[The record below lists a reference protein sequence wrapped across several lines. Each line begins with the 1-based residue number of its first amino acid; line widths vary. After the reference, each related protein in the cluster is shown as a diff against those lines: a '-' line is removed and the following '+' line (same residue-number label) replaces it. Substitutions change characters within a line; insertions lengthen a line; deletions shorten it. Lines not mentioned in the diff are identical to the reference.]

1 MEKIKFFFEY
11 EINTP
16 FYSKDN
22 FCFIKINNLLQNKY
36 LIKEIE
42 ELECMYQQTYNDNY
56 PPEPLHN
63 DKIREY
69 IFINRVLV
77 SAELLQKELE
87 GKYNFE
93 FDWEEWVDKLKRI
106 KEEIF

>member
-1 MEKIKFFFEY
+1 M
-11 EINTP
+11 
-16 FYSKDN
+16 
-22 FCFIKINNLLQNKY
+22 LQNKY

-93 FDWEEWVDKLKRI
+93 FDWEEWIDKLKRI

>member
-1 MEKIKFFFEY
+1 MLY
-11 EINTP
+11 
-16 FYSKDN
+16 
-22 FCFIKINNLLQNKY
+22 QY

-93 FDWEEWVDKLKRI
+93 FDWEEWIDKLKRI